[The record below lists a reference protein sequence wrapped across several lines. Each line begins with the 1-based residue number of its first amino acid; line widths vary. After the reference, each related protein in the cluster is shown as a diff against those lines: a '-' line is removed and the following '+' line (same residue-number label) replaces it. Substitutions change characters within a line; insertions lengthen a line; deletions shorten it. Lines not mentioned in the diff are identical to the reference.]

1 MNNANISGEIN
12 TQTYDLII
20 IGSGPA
26 GMNCALYAARANLNV
41 LVLEKSAPGGKM
53 TSTFRVDN
61 WIGDETISGAKLALR
76 MLKHTKEAGVQHKY
90 GDVVKINSIS
100 EFEKS
105 VTLKNNVTLHAR
117 AVVIATGMIN
127 RIPEDI
133 KGIRNYENRGVSYC
147 VICDGPF
154 NKGKPAAI
162 IGGGNSA
169 IEEAIY
175 LSSLASEV
183 NIFVRDDKLIAEKS
197 IIKEAKKINNIK
209 FHYNSRIV
217 ELIGKDNLE
226 EILVTIDGVE
236 SMMKIKAIFPY
247 IGFIP
252 VAEFALH
259 LDIFDSKGFILT
271 DENMET
277 KVKGIYA
284 IGDIRVKS
292 VRQIIT
298 AASDGAIAGK
308 MIGNKIK

>member
-1 MNNANISGEIN
+1 MNSDISDKKN
-12 TQTYDLII
+12 DKTYDLII
-20 IGSGPA
+20 VGSGPA

-61 WIGDETISGAKLALR
+61 WIGDESISGARLALR
-76 MLKHTKEAGVQHKY
+76 MLKHTKESGVQHQY
-90 GDVVKINSIS
+90 GDVEKINSIS

-105 VTLKNNVTLHAR
+105 VTLKNNITLNAK

-127 RIPEDI
+127 RIPNDVE
-133 KGIRNYENRGVSYC
+133 GIRNYENKGVSYC

-197 IIKEAKKINNIK
+197 IIKDAQKLNNIK
-209 FHYNSRIV
+209 FHYNSKVIK
-217 ELIGKDNLE
+217 LLGKDNLE
-226 EILVTIDGVE
+226 EIIVSIDGIE
-236 SMMKIKAIFPY
+236 SKMKVNALFPY

-252 VAEFALH
+252 VATFASH
-259 LDIFDSKGFILT
+259 LDIFDSTGFILT

-277 KVKGIYA
+277 KEKGVYG

-292 VRQIIT
+292 IRQIIT

-308 MIGNKIK
+308 VIGNKIK